1 MNLKGNTLDGIFS
14 HIVTDM
20 IYTAC
25 GECPAYGFTEINL
38 ASNGNGQRSG
48 KESLV
53 DVLGDIDEVPQISFP
68 IYGNRY
74 VTRFGGVH
82 PYVNLVESPG
92 LAFVAA
98 KKAPGAAARNIVSAV
113 FSCFPLLLLFACMAF
128 LSGFII
134 WLLVSIKYFA
144 VIHLK
149 KRKLFRSRVL
159 DSTSHTSKDN
169 AIMVIVM

>member
-1 MNLKGNTLDGIFS
+1 MFFVYFKETCRCPKTLYTNYWSTPPYLKVNLKGNTLDGIFS

-38 ASNGNGQRSG
+38 TSNGNGQRSG

-68 IYGNRY
+68 IYGNKY

-98 KKAPGAAARNIVSAV
+98 KRTPGAAARNIVSAV
-113 FSCFPLLLLFACMAF
+113 LSCFPLVLLSACMAF

-134 WLLVSIKYFA
+134 WLLVSI
-144 VIHLK
+144 
-149 KRKLFRSRVL
+149 
-159 DSTSHTSKDN
+159 
-169 AIMVIVM
+169 